1 MKTSKILFA
10 SLIAAAAMSTGTH
23 AATLADAVLSI
34 DAFNKTAVENLTD
47 AGWTI
52 SNITG
57 TDTGVF
63 TSTETQA
70 TIAAGTSGKT
80 FTTSSGGR
88 NTYSVVFTVN
98 KSAFEALTS
107 GSYNDG
113 ILVSGKTSSDNY
125 TGNVGAGLKSGNIT
139 GAWVGGSWETLKIA
153 NATNY
158 ADANDLITIGF
169 VYNSGDKGSTLYV
182 LNTDGTTTTTASA
195 EGLRGGGNIVTA
207 VLSDLSG
214 VSYSN
219 LYWFNT
225 ALSATD
231 MTSAMTTVGSGY
243 VWAGTS
249 SDNVWN
255 TTSTNNNWLKDSE
268 KVAFTSGSSVIFGN
282 AAESKSVVI
291 DSAITAAD
299 VSVMTDY
306 SFTINEGGSL
316 TADSIGVSSGATLD
330 ISGAGTLAGALT
342 KAGAGTLTLSGA
354 NTYSGKTT
362 ISAGTLVVKNESAL
376 GTGNISISAGGE
388 LKLDIGSSATMT
400 QGAGTISGDYSTN
413 AKLTIASGKLVLTSA
428 SNEFRGTVDIL
439 NGGILELN
447 SGAKLLKTYSNS
459 FVWIRSG
466 GELRMTSFAYDAL
479 GASPDYAQ
487 YRQID
492 GGRISITGDTSTSG
506 QGFTV
511 TENGGEFL
519 MEKSGQTLTLN
530 GNANSNII
538 VLNGA
543 LKIGGAGDIV
553 INKNASKVAIAGKG
567 SLEKVG
573 DGTLTIN
580 SSGNTYEGGTT
591 VTQGKLIVGSSDALG
606 TGPVSVETNG
616 KLQLGTDAVSIG
628 TLSGAG
634 TIGLASGTTSSTLTV
649 NQSADGEFSG
659 TLSGAVSLT
668 KSGTG
673 TLKLSGDN
681 SAFTGGVTLSAGTL
695 ELGHNNALGDATST
709 LEVTGSST
717 LTLGSGLN
725 VANTIASHGGG
736 LTLTLNSAGD
746 AELSGVLAAYYS
758 GTTEVKKTGA
768 GTLTLSGDNSA
779 FMHGTISV
787 EAGTLL
793 AKSANAL
800 GTVTTATD
808 NAVRL
813 SGGTLKVGSGVT
825 LAQTNIEIALSDA
838 YETSAA
844 ITGED
849 STAKLAEGTK
859 ISIISI
865 DGGADIAVAAI
876 AVSTVS
882 SQYNYTIADTI
893 LGGSLKLSDFELSSD
908 LQDEGWKIAAYSSDS
923 GVLTLTMVPEP
934 STFGLLA
941 GVGALALV
949 VARRRHRA
957 K

>member
-34 DAFNKTAVENLTD
+34 DAFNGTAVTNLTN
-47 AGWTI
+47 AGWAI
-52 SNITG
+52 ENITG

-70 TIAAGTSGKT
+70 TIAAGTTGSSLTTLVGKN
-80 FTTSSGGR
+80 R
-88 NTYSVVFTVN
+88 YTYSVVFTVN
-98 KSAFEALTS
+98 KSAFEALT
-107 GSYNDG
+107 GTTYNDG
-113 ILVSGKTSSDNY
+113 ILVSGKDSSGSADSE
-125 TGNVGAGLKSGNIT
+125 VGAGLKSGNIT
-139 GAWVGGSWETLKIA
+139 GAWEGKSWETLKIA
-153 NATNY
+153 NATSY
-158 ADANDLITIGF
+158 ADDNDLITIGF
-169 VYNSGDKGSTLYV
+169 VYNSGDNGSNLYV
-182 LNTDGTTTTTASA
+182 LNTDGTTTTSGTGGG
-195 EGLRGGGNIVTA
+195 GLRGAGNIVTA

-225 ALSATD
+225 ALSAAD
-231 MTSAMTTVGSGY
+231 MKSAMTTVGSGY

-255 TTSTNNNWLKDSE
+255 TTSTNWLKDSASS
-268 KVAFTSGSSVIFGN
+268 AFTSGSSVIFGN
-282 AAESKSVVI
+282 AAENKSVVI
-291 DSAITAAD
+291 NSEITAAD
-299 VSVMTDY
+299 VSVMADY
-306 SFTINEGGSL
+306 TFTINEGGSL

-342 KAGAGTLTLSGA
+342 KAGAGTLTLSGT
-354 NTYSGKTT
+354 NTYSGETT

-400 QGAGTISGDYSTN
+400 QGAGTISGDYSTNAN

-479 GASPDYAQ
+479 GASPDWAQ

-492 GGRISITGDTSTSG
+492 GGRISITGDTSSSG

-511 TENGGEFL
+511 TSNGGEFL

-553 INKNASKVAIAGKG
+553 INKNASQVAIAGKG

-580 SSGNTYEGGTT
+580 STGNTYEGGTT
-591 VTQGKLIVGSSDALG
+591 VAQGKLIVGSSDALG
-606 TGPVSVETNG
+606 TGAVTVAEDATLS
-616 KLQLGTDAVSIG
+616 LGASAVSIG

-634 TIGLASGTTSSTLTV
+634 TIGLATGTTSSTLTV

-659 TLSGAVSLT
+659 TLSGAVSLA
-668 KSGTG
+668 KSGS
-673 TLKLSGDN
+673 KS
-681 SAFTGGVTLSAGTL
+681 
-695 ELGHNNALGDATST
+695 
-709 LEVTGSST
+709 
-717 LTLGSGLN
+717 
-725 VANTIASHGGG
+725 
-736 LTLTLNSAGD
+736 
-746 AELSGVLAAYYS
+746 
-758 GTTEVKKTGA
+758 
-768 GTLTLSGDNSA
+768 LTLSGDNSSLT
-779 FMHGTISV
+779 GNV
-787 EAGTLL
+787 EINAGTLV
-793 AKSANAL
+793 AANEKAL
-800 GTVTTATD
+800 GTGAVTVAENATLSLGA
-808 NAVRL
+808 NAVSIGTL
-813 SGGTLKVGSGVT
+813 SGAGTIGLATGTTSSTLTVNQSADGTFSGSIGGELVSIGKNGTGTLELVGTVLLWKMDT
-825 LAQTNIEIALSDA
+825 TT
-838 YETSAA
+838 YK
-844 ITGED
+844 
-849 STAKLAEGTK
+849 STYG
-859 ISIISI
+859 
-865 DGGADIAVAAI
+865 D
-876 AVSTVS
+876 VSV
-882 SQYNYTIADTI
+882 NE
-893 LGGSLKLSDFELSSD
+893 GSLKLSGDGHVTAGTLSVKSGATLDLVGATAARATLQSVEISEGAKIVVDMSAFADKTETFALDILTTSALKYNGVDITNDVSTLLTNGVVSLSGWDKTGWTESLSYASD
-908 LQDEGWKIAAYSSDS
+908 TNTLK
-923 GVLTLTMVPEP
+923 LTMTIPEP

-941 GVGALALV
+941 GVGALAFV
-949 VARRRHRA
+949 AARRRRRA